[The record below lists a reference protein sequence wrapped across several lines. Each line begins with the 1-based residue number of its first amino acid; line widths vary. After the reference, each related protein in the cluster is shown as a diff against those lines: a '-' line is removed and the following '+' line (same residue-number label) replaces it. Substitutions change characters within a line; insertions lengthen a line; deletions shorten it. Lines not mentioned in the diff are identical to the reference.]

1 MKNTTSPFFSV
12 IDYCFSGKLKFDTQN
27 IVYATDWNIELH
39 FCGKNYDQIC
49 FVNKRPT
56 GLDGHLNA
64 IAFKSTCLHLKLYF
78 TCSLDLNSR
87 FLRLFS
93 PTFILCCLQTANP
106 FKDNVER
113 GKSQRSL
120 GLFIVYLEIEA
131 KNCKRLVNRD
141 LQTFN
146 GQSQSFMIF
155 TVIYK
160 IIYL

>member
-1 MKNTTSPFFSV
+1 MQ
-12 IDYCFSGKLKFDTQN
+12 L
-27 IVYATDWNIELH
+27 IETL
-39 FCGKNYDQIC
+39 NYIFAEIIMIKQLC

-120 GLFIVYLEIEA
+120 GLFIVYLQIEA

-141 LQTFN
+141 LQTLMVN
-146 GQSQSFMIF
+146 RN
-155 TVIYK
+155 
-160 IIYL
+160 LL